1 METTDHAPVSS
12 DSLCGPTM
20 TADEPS
26 TSAYPYDLARSEE
39 SESDIR
45 PFFEISTEEKRLVRK
60 LDARILP
67 IVCLLYLFACKSH
80 LSPCMRVLITYVSMQ
95 IWTGRILA
103 MRACKVYRRMLS
115 EATRQEIYS
124 TGSTLHFSFHM

>member
-26 TSAYPYDLARSEE
+26 TSAYPYDLAQSEE

-45 PFFEISTEEKRLVRK
+45 PFFKISTEEKRLVRK

-80 LSPCMRVLITYVSMQ
+80 LSPCMRVLITCRFGQ
-95 IWTGRILA
+95 DEPWQCAPARFTGG
-103 MRACKVYRRMLS
+103 CSRRRSDRKFIRL
-115 EATRQEIYS
+115 
-124 TGSTLHFSFHM
+124 G